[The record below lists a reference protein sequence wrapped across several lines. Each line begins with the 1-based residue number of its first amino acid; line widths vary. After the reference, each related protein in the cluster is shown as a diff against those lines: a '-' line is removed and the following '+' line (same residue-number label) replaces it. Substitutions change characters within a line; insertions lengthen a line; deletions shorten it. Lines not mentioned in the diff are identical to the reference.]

1 MRNQPDGA
9 GLLEI
14 ARETLRGDLIDALP
28 ADKRYEA
35 LMIANAMAIAARQI
49 AAGDTP
55 FTSEKARLQEL
66 LDAEGDLTE
75 LNREL
80 ARRLR
85 VGDFAPGTPNR
96 DRIYDILWQA
106 TEQKVRESN
115 PKYLA
120 SLDEI

>member
-1 MRNQPDGA
+1 MRNLPDGA

-35 LMIANAMAIAARQI
+35 LMISNAMAIAARQM
-49 AAGDTP
+49 AAGNAHLVTETTELRDT
-55 FTSEKARLQEL
+55 LGV
-66 LDAEGDLTE
+66 DGDLE
-75 LNREL
+75 ALSREL
-80 ARRLR
+80 ARQLR
-85 VGDFAPGTPNR
+85 AGYLAPGTPDRNR
-96 DRIYDILWQA
+96 VYDILWRA

-120 SLDEI
+120 SLDDT

>member
-1 MRNQPDGA
+1 MRDQPDAA

-28 ADKRYEA
+28 AGKRYEA
-35 LMIANAMAIAARQI
+35 LMIANAIAIAARQMT
-49 AAGDTP
+49 AGDEP
-55 FTSEKARLQEL
+55 FANEASELRDILGSK
-66 LDAEGDLTE
+66 GDLKD
-75 LNREL
+75 LNHEL

-85 VGDFAPGTPNR
+85 AGAFGPGTPDR

-120 SLDEI
+120 SFDNM